1 MASKIIIGAVLGVF
15 VIGVI
20 FVGPTFFK
28 KAAPP
33 DQAAGGKLPT
43 PDQNNFSLPA
53 TKGGSGFPETVFE
66 NQPISSKL
74 EAPKDN
80 QQNFSPQFPDFS
92 VNNFPRVINNSP
104 PLGVDYQSPPVT
116 TPNPVFLPTPKERFE
131 LPRVLA
137 SELAIDASGAK
148 DFSTYMD
155 QVISLSQNI
164 TFSYEKFY
172 SVSKEAGETIL
183 FAEDLV
189 DKALKENNFSK
200 YKNSFSI
207 MREFSDYKIGALKGI
222 KVTSEA
228 VDINQKAIAF
238 ERLKLELLGEAEK
251 LADNK
256 ITRSD
261 FDNYYKKYNNTA
273 FYYLEQFR
281 GKYSGLADKKER
293 GFWGALADVFGL
305 RKIAEAF
312 LPLPF
317 GGFIWVQT
325 IPCFC
330 SFGLSITV
338 NQPPPLIPVGKFY
351 ISAFG
356 SRIFPF
362 FKPFTGSWILGD
374 YVATPMTCLE
384 PAFPVCV
391 PIDFSQGVV
400 IIAGT
405 SL

>member
-1 MASKIIIGAVLGVF
+1 MVAKIIVMGGVLAVFLIGA
-15 VIGVI
+15 I

-28 KAAPP
+28 KTTPP
-33 DQAAGGKLPT
+33 DQATSGGLPS
-43 PDQNNFSLPA
+43 PDKTNFSLPA
-53 TKGGSGFPETVFE
+53 GKKGNVFPESTFL
-66 NQPISSKL
+66 NQPVPSKINPDKNIS
-74 EAPKDN
+74 
-80 QQNFSPQFPDFS
+80 QNFSPQFPDFS
-92 VNNFPRVINNSP
+92 ATNFPETINNSLP
-104 PLGVDYQSPPVT
+104 TNVGGQSSPIT

-131 LPRVLA
+131 LPQVPP
-137 SELAIDASGAK
+137 SELTVDTTGAK

-155 QVISLSQNI
+155 QVILLSQNI
-164 TFSYEKFY
+164 TFSHEKFY
-172 SVSKEAGETIL
+172 SVSKEAGETML

-207 MREFSDYKIGALKGI
+207 MREFSDYKINALKGV
-222 KVTSEA
+222 KVTSDA
-228 VDINQKAIAF
+228 IDINQKAIAF
-238 ERLKLELLGEAEK
+238 EKLKLELIGEAEK

-261 FDNYYKKYNNTA
+261 FDSYYKKYNNTA
-273 FYYLEQFR
+273 FYHLEQFK
-281 GKYSGLADKKER
+281 GKYSGLAQKKDQ
-293 GFWGALADVFGL
+293 GFWGALADVLGL

-317 GGFIWVQT
+317 GGLISVT

-330 SFGLSITV
+330 NFGLSLTV
-338 NQPPPLIPVGKFY
+338 GPPVPGKFF
-351 ISAFG
+351 ISGFG

-362 FKPFTGSWILGD
+362 FKPTPGSWILGD
-374 YVATPMTCLE
+374 YSATPIPCLQ

-391 PIDFSQGVV
+391 PADATQGVV